1 MYSLISCYISAR
13 VTEIDKFQRA
23 ELISLKDSPVPLK
36 KKVPYD
42 QLRPYMTSELH
53 DINTNDTTPLYDNIT
68 GTPNDVTP
76 ATNDV
81 TPLTDD
87 TTPQCNNTVTPP
99 NDRDKA
105 HTTKKNVKNKGASV
119 VPTKSQRCKKN
130 KNQAALHCAANPNP
144 EKLAETI

>member
-1 MYSLISCYISAR
+1 MYSLISFYISAR

-23 ELISLKDSPVPLK
+23 ELISLKDSAVPLK

-87 TTPQCNNTVTPP
+87 TTPQCNNTVTAPTCDTTTPP

-105 HTTKKNVKNKGASV
+105 HTTKQS
-119 VPTKSQRCKKN
+119 KKN
-130 KNQAALHCAANPNP
+130 TKQ
-144 EKLAETI
+144 